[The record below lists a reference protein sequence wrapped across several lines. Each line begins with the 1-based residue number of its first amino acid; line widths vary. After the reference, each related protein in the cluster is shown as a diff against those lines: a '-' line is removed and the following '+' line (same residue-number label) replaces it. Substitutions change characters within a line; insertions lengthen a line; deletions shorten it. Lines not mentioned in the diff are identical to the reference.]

1 MPDSPEDLVSVRY
14 IADDMQAAIDFYTTH
29 LGFTLQLSAVPAFA
43 ALIRGRLRLVLS
55 GAGSSGAQSMP
66 DGRMPRPGGWNRI
79 LLTTQDINA
88 EVERLQAAGLKFRG
102 EILVG
107 VGGSQILLDDPCGN
121 PVELFQP
128 APFPAASP
136 PDTTQG

>member
-1 MPDSPEDLVSVRY
+1 MTDSPEDMVSVRY
-14 IADDMQAAIDFYTTH
+14 IADDIPAAIDFYTTH

-43 ALIRGRLRLVLS
+43 ALTRGRLRLVLS
-55 GAGSSGAQSMP
+55 GAGSSGAQAMP
-66 DGRMPRPGGWNRI
+66 DGSMPRPGGWNRI

-88 EVERLQAAGLKFRG
+88 DVERLQAAGLKFRG
-102 EILVG
+102 EVLTG

-128 APFPAASP
+128 APVQPTGQPGSSDA
-136 PDTTQG
+136 